1 MGWIFCNWRSRT
13 DFAYV
18 TNYEKKLSNSYAK
31 VIFVEFSRN
40 CLFLND
46 LENIFKELYPVN
58 NSLNIFR
65 PSWKNRGKSFSDFGI
80 SIDCCKP
87 DLTTIKNVVHFVTT
101 GTAKFMFNV
110 GRELFFI
117 PVIMILKM
125 LSNRSDAYIYEQLCA
140 GADSEDHYYR

>member
-31 VIFVEFSRN
+31 VILFF
-40 CLFLND
+40 FLND
-46 LENIFKELYPVN
+46 VENILKIKITCN
-58 NSLNIFR
+58 NNFIIFR